1 MDDIRV
7 FLFAL
12 KCGWR
17 WLEEEFYFCDGWES
31 EDQQARKSAN
41 LRTAEQL
48 VKAMDNIMEFLTSH
62 WRFLKIFLE

>member
-12 KCGWR
+12 ECGWR
-17 WLEEEFYFCDGWES
+17 WLEDEFYFCDEWES
-31 EDQQARKSAN
+31 EDQQAGKSEN